1 MLFHPAAVPKGTA
14 VFLPNNLTREAKIDY
29 YINENDYQYHR
40 RGGGKMF
47 LFRKGIGF
55 LIVLLGLIIAMREVV
70 SFLI

>member
-1 MLFHPAAVPKGTA
+1 
-14 VFLPNNLTREAKIDY
+14 
-29 YINENDYQYHR
+29 
-40 RGGGKMF
+40 MF